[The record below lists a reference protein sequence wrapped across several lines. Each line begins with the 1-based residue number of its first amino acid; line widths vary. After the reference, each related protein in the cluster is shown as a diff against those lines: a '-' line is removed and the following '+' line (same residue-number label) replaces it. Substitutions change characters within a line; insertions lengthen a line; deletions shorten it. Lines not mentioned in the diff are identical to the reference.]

1 MFDRSNRIVALT
13 VWRRCHDPSAAKD
26 TVTGLLRKHQ
36 MLTGSFCATQGQH
49 LENIPPSPSVVF
61 TRLAVEP
68 ASTPSP
74 GPDIAS
80 TSDTVS
86 AVKFPERGLDL
97 IDRDRY
103 RRSGN
108 PTQSRLGFD
117 GIEVRRPSRQYCTFV
132 MGGQRMQVD
141 NVEWPPEPDV

>member
-1 MFDRSNRIVALT
+1 MIDRSDRIVALT
-13 VWRRCHDPSAAKD
+13 ALRRCHDPRAAND

-36 MLTGSFCATQGQH
+36 MLTGSFAL
-49 LENIPPSPSVVF
+49 LEVSIWRTFLQAHQSSSPDWLSS
-61 TRLAVEP
+61 RP
-68 ASTPSP
+68 AR

-108 PTQSRLGFD
+108 PTQSRLGLD
-117 GIEVRRPSRQYCTFV
+117 RIEVRRPSRQYCTFV